1 MKTRYWLYIVC
12 KPYVLSASMGMW
24 KPTLLPSVV
33 LEGLINQCTNE
44 LSAKYDRIKYFCG
57 CGSVNQSFP
66 DFMGLPHRRFWA
78 RYQCP
83 PPLPAGRILPQSLTT
98 HVTLTRLHFAS
109 PRAREAAISLLPL
122 HPLHLEENMFE
133 IKSWNRPIDPTYF
146 QSQPVYQY
154 VNSPYIRHTQ
164 VVLLWE

>member
-83 PPLPAGRILPQSLTT
+83 PPPRRENFAPKFNYARDFDKIAFCFTSRTRSSHLIVAIASVTFGRKYVRNKIVEPTDRPHLFSVPASLS
-98 HVTLTRLHFAS
+98 VCKFSLH
-109 PRAREAAISLLPL
+109 
-122 HPLHLEENMFE
+122 
-133 IKSWNRPIDPTYF
+133 
-146 QSQPVYQY
+146 
-154 VNSPYIRHTQ
+154 
-164 VVLLWE
+164 